1 MSAGVFGQAAEPIVV
16 DVWSDVVCPFCY
28 LGHAVL
34 AEAIEQFPHGSSV
47 QVRYHSF
54 QLQPGFPAGESILAD
69 DFLTQQYGLP
79 KSQFE
84 ASHQQ
89 LSSRGARSGLD
100 YRFETT
106 LMVNTLDA
114 HRMIHLAKAHGQELP
129 MVDRLFRAEFTEG
142 LDLADHGVLAD
153 LAVEL
158 GLDRADAVKAL
169 ETKAYEQDIRADLA
183 QARRLGISGVPFFVF
198 DNKRAVSGA
207 QPAETFRKALDVTWQ
222 DRTAQP
228 RA

>member
-1 MSAGVFGQAAEPIVV
+1 MSASVFGHAAEPIVV

-28 LGHAVL
+28 LGHAIL
-34 AEAIEQFPHGSSV
+34 EEAVERFPHGSAV
-47 QVRYHSF
+47 QIRYHSF
-54 QLQPGFPAGESILAD
+54 QLNPGFAVGDAILAD
-69 DFLTQQYGLP
+69 DYLTKQYGMP

-84 ASHQQ
+84 ASHAQ
-89 LSSRGARSGLD
+89 LSARGAQAGLD

-129 MVDRLFRAEFTEG
+129 MVDRLFKAEFTEG
-142 LDLADHGVLAD
+142 LNLADHAVLAD

-169 ETKAYEQDIRADLA
+169 ETQAYEQDIRADLA
-183 QARRLGISGVPFFVF
+183 QARQLGISGVPFFVF

-207 QPAETFRKALDVTWQ
+207 QPAEMFRKALDITWQ
-222 DRTAQP
+222 DRATQST
-228 RA
+228 